1 MNTKSC
7 GFLGVRELR
16 SVPTAYK
23 TAMIRGFRNPI
34 QTHRVNVRIYP
45 VPVAPLPDWV
55 HSANCS
61 DAPVRTKRYNLRRV
75 RASHLAASFLC
86 QHPPPLRRACIP
98 VPATYARPNAKPAAC
113 LLLRVCPHVRQR
125 GLRPLDNATQRL
137 QHTGLSRTV
146 RVCHTSTLVR
156 CRRDWQGVLWAV
168 ASIRCSETTAARLS
182 CPPPKDRRQPRTR
195 TSAVAS
201 AGGWQSRPA
210 ARHHRPGVSRTLGT

>member
-23 TAMIRGFRNPI
+23 TAMMRGYRNPI
-34 QTHRVNVRIYP
+34 QTHRVNVRIHP

-125 GLRPLDNATQRL
+125 GLSPRQCHAASAAHWPFPNCPSMPHVHACALPQRL
-137 QHTGLSRTV
+137 AGRSV
-146 RVCHTSTLVR
+146 GR
-156 CRRDWQGVLWAV
+156 C
-168 ASIRCSETTAARLS
+168 
-182 CPPPKDRRQPRTR
+182 K
-195 TSAVAS
+195 
-201 AGGWQSRPA
+201 
-210 ARHHRPGVSRTLGT
+210 H